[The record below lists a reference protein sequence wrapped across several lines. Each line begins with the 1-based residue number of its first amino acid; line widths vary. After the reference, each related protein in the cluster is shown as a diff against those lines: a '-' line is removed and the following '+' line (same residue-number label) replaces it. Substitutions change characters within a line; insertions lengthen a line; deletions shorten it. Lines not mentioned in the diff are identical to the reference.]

1 MPTTYGNQC
10 QHWRS
15 YCDVKVTNNADNRNA
30 DVNIRVY
37 MLSNSWGFSIS
48 SGISAGFSSIGGNGG
63 GGGGFHSGTGQ
74 SVPVCYID
82 KTVKIARKQG
92 DFSTTIRYSVTNSS
106 GYCNGTSSGSVT
118 ITIQSLARHTVKFNL
133 NGGSGNFP
141 NLTKW
146 YGYRLYIHKG
156 TPTRPLY
163 EFVDWTGGGRHYRP
177 GDRYEPDADVTLT
190 ANWKL
195 AWVRPALTD
204 VSAQRC
210 DESGTPDDEGT
221 HAKVSC
227 HYEVKQAGVSGGT
240 ITVQKRKHN
249 TGNYV
254 QVLSEDV
261 ADVSGDWSA
270 ILADFSVAES
280 YDLLVSFSDRT
291 QGVSQVGFVSQ
302 SFVPLEFL
310 RGGHAASFGAH
321 VPDGVTSGLYSASL
335 PVLLKDG
342 NSVSYDNGQGA
353 ITPLFNCGAVLYES
367 QTPRLGGPA
376 TLSDSLANYRCIE
389 VYFSTNDGDAGGTV
403 KVRNPNGKTFICQ
416 TTIAAPIS
424 ETNRTWRAFV
434 KTKAYLASGTTIN
447 TTQRRGDFAT
457 GEIVLTN
464 GASSVTVKRYD
475 AIGITCV
482 IGYK

>member
-1 MPTTYGNQC
+1 MPTTYGNQS

-15 YCDVKVTNNADNRNA
+15 SCTVDVSLDADNRNA
-30 DVNIRVY
+30 NVRVRVY
-37 MLSNSWGFSIS
+37 MCSISWGFSIS
-48 SGISAGFSSIGGNGG
+48 SGISASFSSAGGNGG
-63 GGGGFHSGTGQ
+63 YNGGFHTDHLSSQ
-74 SVPVCYID
+74 SRRLID

-92 DFSTTIRYSVTNSS
+92 DFSTTIRYSVKNSS

-118 ITIQSLARHTVKFNL
+118 VTIPSLARHTVKFNL

-146 YGYRLYIHKG
+146 YGYQLYIHKS

-177 GDRYEPDADVTLT
+177 GDRYDPDADVTLT

-210 DESGTPDDEGT
+210 DESGIPDDEGT
-221 HAKVSC
+221 HAKISC
-227 HYEVKQAGVSGGT
+227 HYEVKQAGVSGGV

-249 TGNYV
+249 TGAYA
-254 QVLSEDV
+254 QVLSEEV
-261 ADVSGDWSA
+261 TDVSGDWSA

-291 QGVSQVGFVSQ
+291 QGVSQIGFISQ

-321 VPDGVTSGLYSASL
+321 VPDGVTSGLYSAGF

-342 NSVSYDNGQGA
+342 SNVSYDNGQGV
-353 ITPLFNCGAVLYES
+353 ITQLFNCGVVLYES
-367 QTPRLGGPA
+367 QTPRLGGPV

-389 VYFSTNDGDAGGTV
+389 VYFSTNDGDAGGMV

-416 TTIAAPIS
+416 SSIVAPQS
-424 ETNRTWRAFV
+424 ETNPAWRGIV
-434 KTKAYLASGTTIN
+434 KTKVYMASGTTIN
-447 TTQRRGDFAT
+447 TVQRRGDFAT
-457 GEIVLTN
+457 GEISLVNGSTN
-464 GASSVTVKRYD
+464 VVVHRYD

>member
-15 YCDVKVTNNADNRNA
+15 RCTVDVSLDADNKNA
-30 DVNIRVY
+30 NVRVRVY
-37 MLSNSWGFSIS
+37 MQSISWGFSIGG
-48 SGISAGFSSIGGNGG
+48 GISASFSSAGG
-63 GGGGFHSGTGQ
+63 GGSGGGSFSSGTGQ
-74 SVPVCYID
+74 STAKCFID

-118 ITIQSLARHTVKFNL
+118 VTIPSVAKHTLTFNL

-146 YGYRLYIHKG
+146 YGYRLYIHSG

-163 EFVDWTGGGRHYRP
+163 EFVDWTVGGTHYKP
-177 GDRYEPDADVTLT
+177 GDRYIPDVDATFT
-190 ANWKL
+190 ANWRL
-195 AWVRPALTD
+195 AWVRPALTA

-210 DESGTPDDEGT
+210 DESGTLNEDGT

-227 HYEVKQAGVSGGT
+227 RYEVKQADVSGGV

-249 TGNYV
+249 SGAYV

-261 ADVSGDWSA
+261 TGVSGDWSA
-270 ILADFSVAES
+270 VLGGFSVAES
-280 YDLLVSFSDRT
+280 YDLLISFSDRT
-291 QGVSQVGFVSQ
+291 QGVSQIAFISQ

-321 VPDGVTSGLYSASL
+321 VPDGVTSGLYSAGF

-342 NSVSYDNGQGA
+342 SNVSYDNGQGV
-353 ITPLFNCGAVLYES
+353 IVPFMGTPVVLFHNDS
-367 QTPRLGGPA
+367 QPWKGGI
-376 TLSDSLANYRCIE
+376 TLSDSAANYQMMLIQ
-389 VYFSTNDGDAGGTV
+389 YKDTMGAYGSQLII
-403 KVRNPNGKTFICQ
+403 NPNGKKVQLDSAVFSTDSKMHFRSKMVL
-416 TTIAAPIS
+416 IS
-424 ETNRTWRAFV
+424 GN
-434 KTKAYLASGTTIN
+434 TIN
-447 TTQRRGDFAT
+447 TAQDESTKKFFTGHDWITRSSSINIGDFIAIT
-457 GEIVLTN
+457 HVLGWKTFF
-464 GASSVTVKRYD
+464 
-475 AIGITCV
+475 
-482 IGYK
+482 